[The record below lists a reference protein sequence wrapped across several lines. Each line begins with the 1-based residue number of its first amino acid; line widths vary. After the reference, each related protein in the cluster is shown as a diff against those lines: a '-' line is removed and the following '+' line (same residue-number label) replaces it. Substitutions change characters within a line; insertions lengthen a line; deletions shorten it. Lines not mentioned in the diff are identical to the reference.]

1 MLTVLLPNYRTPEL
15 TRLCLRSLRLYSDL
29 SQVKIIAIDNASGD
43 ESTEYLRSLPWIRLI
58 ERTPEE
64 VAPLAPADMH
74 STALDLALKEVDT
87 EFVISMHTD
96 TILLQSGWLDYL
108 MSKINRSPKVAG
120 VGSWKLE
127 YVPPLKQFAK
137 AMEDSF
143 KQALGLKKKEFRF
156 LRSHCALYRTELL
169 KKHTRGFGDGE
180 CAGSSIHKCLLN
192 AGYELDF
199 LPVSELSRYMVHMNH
214 ATMILN
220 PVGGS
225 GHKTNSRKA
234 FQSLCRKMQTLDFIR
249 ILEDDSLDGR

>member
-29 SQVKIIAIDNASGD
+29 SQVKVIAIDNASGD

-120 VGSWKLE
+120 PENRL
-127 YVPPLKQFAK
+127 P
-137 AMEDSF
+137 
-143 KQALGLKKKEFRF
+143 
-156 LRSHCALYRTELL
+156 
-169 KKHTRGFGDGE
+169 E
-180 CAGSSIHKCLLN
+180 CG
-192 AGYELDF
+192 
-199 LPVSELSRYMVHMNH
+199 
-214 ATMILN
+214 
-220 PVGGS
+220 
-225 GHKTNSRKA
+225 
-234 FQSLCRKMQTLDFIR
+234 
-249 ILEDDSLDGR
+249 